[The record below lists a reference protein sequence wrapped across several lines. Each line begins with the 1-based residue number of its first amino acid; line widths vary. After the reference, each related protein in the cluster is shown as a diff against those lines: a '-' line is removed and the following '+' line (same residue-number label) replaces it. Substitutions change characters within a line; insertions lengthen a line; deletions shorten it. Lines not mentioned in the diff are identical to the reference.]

1 MRFASL
7 DNASRWPFSFPNFN
21 FVCPFLSHF
30 FPFSFSTCVLRI
42 LWCVPP
48 KRSISFAQLFA
59 ERLLWIS
66 IFEIH
71 NLGPFFLSQNRNC
84 SLSTLF
90 LRLLAGFFLTISMSI
105 QAMIAVIAS
114 GSRLVITTHGRMSK
128 ITRRSFTSCPLMD
141 KGFELQP
148 QGWPLDLSS
157 FSRPFPSV
165 QKRMLALYL
174 SSFASYSRLV

>member
-21 FVCPFLSHF
+21 FVCPFLSLF
-30 FPFSFSTCVLRI
+30 FPFSFPTCVLRI

-71 NLGPFFLSQNRNC
+71 NLGPFYFVSESQLLLEYSLSSTSCWVFPHHQHVDTGNDCRNC
-84 SLSTLF
+84 IWFQTCNHDT
-90 LRLLAGFFLTISMSI
+90 REDVENHTTIFY
-105 QAMIAVIAS
+105 V
-114 GSRLVITTHGRMSK
+114 LPLHG
-128 ITRRSFTSCPLMD
+128 
-141 KGFELQP
+141 
-148 QGWPLDLSS
+148 QGI
-157 FSRPFPSV
+157 
-165 QKRMLALYL
+165 
-174 SSFASYSRLV
+174 